1 MGAAEASVDET
12 AATSTSVDLLIVGA
26 GPVGLFGAYYAGVRT
41 LSTAVLDSLEEPGGQ
56 ITAMYPEKA
65 IFDVAGFPAIRGRDL
80 VDQLMRQAA
89 PHDPQYLLGHQ
100 AVELE
105 RGDGAFAVTTSAGLR
120 IECRSIVITG
130 GIGTFTPRPLPAGG
144 DYLGRGLAHF
154 VPDPTLYE
162 GEDVVVVGGGDSALD
177 WALMLEPI
185 AKSVT
190 IVHRRAE
197 FRAHPHSVEL
207 LKASAVDMITDAQIA
222 GVRGDPAITEVD
234 LNVAGEIR
242 TLPCR
247 RLVAALGF
255 TANLG
260 PLMEWGIE
268 IVKRSITVDS
278 MGRTTVPG
286 IYAAGDIVNYEGKV
300 KLIATGFGEVA
311 TAVNNAAAY
320 LNPRVSAFPGH
331 LSDYA
336 PADGTPTTPSAGA
349 VNASAESTPAAMAAD
364 RPTGS

>member
-1 MGAAEASVDET
+1 MSAEDILSVDI
-12 AATSTSVDLLIVGA
+12 LIVGA

-65 IFDVAGFPAIRGRDL
+65 IFDVAGFPAIKGRDL
-80 VDQLMRQAA
+80 VEQLVEQAA
-89 PHDPQYLLGHQ
+89 PHQPTYLLGHQ
-100 AVELE
+100 ALGLE
-105 RGDGAFAVTTSAGLR
+105 RGEGGFAVTTSKGMR
-120 IECRSIVITG
+120 IECRAIVITG
-130 GIGTFTPRPLPAGG
+130 GIGTFSPRPLPSGEE
-144 DYLGRGLAHF
+144 YLGRGLAHF
-154 VPDPTLYE
+154 VPDPSAYS
-162 GEDVVVVGGGDSALD
+162 GHDIVVVGGGDSALD

-185 AKSVT
+185 GKTVT

-207 LKASAVDMITDAQIA
+207 LKASSVRMLTDAQISA
-222 GVRGDPAITEVD
+222 VHGDPNVTAVTVD
-234 LNVAGEIR
+234 VKGEQAE
-242 TLPCR
+242 TLPCD

-260 PLMEWGIE
+260 PLMEWGIDIQKRQ
-268 IVKRSITVDS
+268 IVVDT
-278 MGRTTVPG
+278 MGRTSVPG
-286 IYAAGDIVNYEGKV
+286 IYAAGDIVDYEGKV

-320 LNPRVSAFPGH
+320 LNPAVSAFPGH

-336 PADGTPTTPSAGA
+336 PESGTPTAAPSH
-349 VNASAESTPAAMAAD
+349 
-364 RPTGS
+364 

>member
-1 MGAAEASVDET
+1 VT

-65 IFDVAGFPAIRGRDL
+65 IFDVAGFPAIKGREL
-80 VDQLMRQAA
+80 VEQLVEQAA

-105 RGDGAFAVTTSAGLR
+105 RGEGSFAVTTSEGLR
-120 IECRSIVITG
+120 IECRAIVITG
-130 GIGTFTPRPLPAGG
+130 GIGTFSPRPLPAGG

-154 VPDPTLYE
+154 VPDPSKYV

-177 WALMLEPI
+177 WALMLEPL
-185 AKSVT
+185 AKAVT

-207 LKASAVDMITDAQIA
+207 LKASSVNMLTDAQIA
-222 GVRGDPAITEVD
+222 AVRGDPSVTEVD
-234 LNVAGEIR
+234 IDVAGVIH
-242 TLPCR
+242 TISCS

-268 IVKRSITVDS
+268 IRKRQIVVDS

-286 IYAAGDIVNYEGKV
+286 IYAAGDIVDYDGKV

-320 LNPRVSAFPGH
+320 LNPKVSAFPGH

-336 PADGTPTTPSAGA
+336 PESGSPT
-349 VNASAESTPAAMAAD
+349 AAAA
-364 RPTGS
+364 TS

>member
-1 MGAAEASVDET
+1 MTET
-12 AATSTSVDLLIVGA
+12 TSVDLLIVGA

-65 IFDVAGFPAIRGRDL
+65 IFDVAGFPAIKGRDL
-80 VDQLMRQAA
+80 VEQLLEQANA
-89 PHDPQYLLGHQ
+89 HDPKYFLGHQ

-105 RGDGAFAVTTSAGLR
+105 RGEGGFAVTTSQGLR
-120 IECRSIVITG
+120 IECRAIVITG

-154 VPDPTLYE
+154 VPDPTKYE
-162 GEDVVVVGGGDSALD
+162 SEDVVVVGGGDSALD
-177 WALMLEPI
+177 WALMLEPV

-190 IVHRRAE
+190 VVHRRAE

-207 LKASAVDMITDAQIA
+207 LRASSCEILTDAQISA
-222 GVRGDPAITEVD
+222 VRGDPNITEVD
-234 LNVAGEIR
+234 VDVKGNIH
-242 TLPCR
+242 TLTCS

-260 PLMEWGIE
+260 PLMEWGIKIE
-268 IVKRSITVDS
+268 KRQIVVDT

-286 IYAAGDIVNYEGKV
+286 IYAAGDIVDYEGKV

-320 LNPRVSAFPGH
+320 LNPNVSAFPGH

-336 PADGTPTTPSAGA
+336 PESGSPTATH
-349 VNASAESTPAAMAAD
+349 
-364 RPTGS
+364 

>member
-1 MGAAEASVDET
+1 MT
-12 AATSTSVDLLIVGA
+12 QATSLSVDLLIVGA

-65 IFDVAGFPAIRGRDL
+65 IFDVAGFPAIKGRDL
-80 VDQLMRQAA
+80 VEELLKQAA
-89 PHDPQYLLGHQ
+89 PHNPVYLLGQQ

-105 RGDGAFAVTTSAGLR
+105 RGEGSFAVTTSSGTR
-120 IECRSIVITG
+120 IECRAVVITG
-130 GIGTFTPRPLPAGG
+130 GIGTFTPRPLPSGS

-154 VPDPTLYE
+154 VPDPTKYA

-177 WALMLEPI
+177 WALMLEPL

-197 FRAHPHSVEL
+197 FRAHPHSVQL
-207 LKASAVDMITDAQIA
+207 LRASSVNILTDAQVSA
-222 GVRGDPAITEVD
+222 VRGDPDVTEVD
-234 LNVAGEIR
+234 IDVQGTIH
-242 TLPCR
+242 TITCS

-268 IVKRSITVDS
+268 IRKRQIVVDS
-278 MGRTTVPG
+278 MDAR
-286 IYAAGDIVNYEGKV
+286 
-300 KLIATGFGEVA
+300 
-311 TAVNNAAAY
+311 
-320 LNPRVSAFPGH
+320 
-331 LSDYA
+331 
-336 PADGTPTTPSAGA
+336 PSRA
-349 VNASAESTPAAMAAD
+349 STPPATSSTTRA
-364 RPTGS
+364 RSS

>member
-1 MGAAEASVDET
+1 MT
-12 AATSTSVDLLIVGA
+12 QATKSVDLLIVGA
-26 GPVGLFGAYYAGVRT
+26 GPVGLFGAYYAGVRK
-41 LSTAVLDSLEEPGGQ
+41 LSTAVLDSLEEAGGQ

-80 VDQLMRQAA
+80 VEQLLAQAA

-100 AVELE
+100 AVGLE
-105 RGDGAFAVTTSAGLR
+105 RGDSAFAITTSAGLR
-120 IECRSIVITG
+120 IECRAIVITG
-130 GIGTFTPRPLPAGG
+130 GIGTFTPRPLPAGEE
-144 DYLGRGLAHF
+144 YLGRGLFHF
-154 VPDPTLYE
+154 VPDPTAYE
-162 GEDVVVVGGGDSALD
+162 GQHIVVVGGGDSALD

-185 AKSVT
+185 GKSVT

-207 LKASAVDMITDAQIA
+207 LKASSVAMLTDAHVA
-222 GVRGDPAITEVD
+222 GVRGDPDVSEVD
-234 LNVAGEIR
+234 IDVAGEVQ
-242 TLPCR
+242 TLQCDK
-247 RLVAALGF
+247 LVAALGF

-268 IVKRSITVDS
+268 VHKRQIVVDTQ
-278 MGRTTVPG
+278 GRTTVPG
-286 IYAAGDIVNYEGKV
+286 IYAAGDIVDYDGKV

-320 LNPRVSAFPGH
+320 LNPNVSAFPGH

-336 PADGTPTTPSAGA
+336 PADGSSPTA
-349 VNASAESTPAAMAAD
+349 
-364 RPTGS
+364 

>member
-1 MGAAEASVDET
+1 MT
-12 AATSTSVDLLIVGA
+12 QATSLSVDLLIVGA

-41 LSTAVLDSLEEPGGQ
+41 LTTAVLDSLEEPGGQ

-65 IFDVAGFPAIRGRDL
+65 IFDVAGFPAIKGRDL
-80 VDQLMRQAA
+80 VEELLKQAA
-89 PHDPQYLLGHQ
+89 PHDPTYLLGQQ

-105 RGDGAFAVTTSAGLR
+105 RGEGSFAVTTSLGLR
-120 IECRSIVITG
+120 IECRAVVITG
-130 GIGTFTPRPLPAGG
+130 GIGTFTPRPLPSGS

-154 VPDPTLYE
+154 VPDPTKYA

-190 IVHRRAE
+190 IVHRRGE
-197 FRAHPHSVEL
+197 FRAHPHSVQL
-207 LKASAVDMITDAQIA
+207 LRASSVNILTDAQVSA
-222 GVRGDPAITEVD
+222 VRGDPDVTEVD
-234 LNVAGEIR
+234 IDVQGTIH
-242 TLPCR
+242 TITCS

-268 IVKRSITVDS
+268 IRKRQIVVDS

-286 IYAAGDIVNYEGKV
+286 IYAAGDIVDYEGKV

-320 LNPRVSAFPGH
+320 LNPKVSAFPGH

-336 PADGTPTTPSAGA
+336 PADGTTPT
-349 VNASAESTPAAMAAD
+349 AAA
-364 RPTGS
+364 T

>member
-1 MGAAEASVDET
+1 MSQALPGARLPAPVSDAGATHSVDM
-12 AATSTSVDLLIVGA
+12 LIVGA

-41 LSTAVLDSLEEPGGQ
+41 LTTAVLDSLEEPGGQ

-65 IFDVAGFPAIRGRDL
+65 IFDVAGFPAIPGRQL
-80 VDQLMRQAA
+80 VAQLVAQAA
-89 PHDPQYLLGHQ
+89 PHDPQYFLGHQ

-105 RGDGAFAVTTSAGLR
+105 RGDGGFAVTTSQGAR
-120 IECRSIVITG
+120 IECRSILITG
-130 GIGTFTPRPLPAGG
+130 GIGTFTPRPLPVGG
-144 DYLGRGLAHF
+144 EYLGRGLFHF
-154 VPDPTLYE
+154 VPDPTAYE
-162 GEDVVVVGGGDSALD
+162 GQHVVVVGGGDSALD

-197 FRAHPHSVEL
+197 FRAHPHSVNL
-207 LKASAVDMITDAQIA
+207 LRASSVTMLTDAQIG
-222 GVRGDPAITEVD
+222 GVRGDPDVTEVD
-234 LNVAGEIR
+234 IDVAGTLT
-242 TLPCR
+242 TLPCDK
-247 RLVAALGF
+247 LVAALGF

-268 IVKRSITVDS
+268 IRKRQIMVDT

-286 IYAAGDIVNYEGKV
+286 IYAAGDIVDYEGKV

-320 LNPRVSAFPGH
+320 LNPNVSAFPGH

-336 PADGTPTTPSAGA
+336 PVDGGSPTA
-349 VNASAESTPAAMAAD
+349 
-364 RPTGS
+364 